1 MALVRYLTHP
11 KVRIDPLVPVPDWGL
26 SDIGRAR
33 TEVLARSGK
42 LAGTALIVTSAERKA
57 TETAT
62 ILAAAIR
69 APVLVRER
77 MHENDRSATGFLPPD
92 AFEDAANWFFSHPSE
107 SFRGWERALDA
118 QARIL
123 AETDDALSHAPAGD
137 VLLVGHGGVGT
148 LLLSALA
155 GLPIS
160 RSHDQLPGGGCIF
173 TFDRASRIVQHRW
186 QSIEAFAGA

>member
-11 KVRIDPLVPVPDWGL
+11 QVRIDPLIPVPDWGL

-42 LAGTALIVTSAERKA
+42 LAGTVLIVSSAETKA
-57 TETAT
+57 TETAAM
-62 ILAAAIR
+62 LAPALK

-92 AFEDAANWFFSHPSE
+92 AFEEAANWFFSHPSE

-118 QARIL
+118 QARIV
-123 AETDDALSHAPAGD
+123 AETDEALSHAPAGD

-155 GLPIS
+155 GLSIS
-160 RSHDQLPGGGCIF
+160 RSHDQMPGGGCIF
-173 TFDRASRIVQHRW
+173 TFDRDSRIVQHRW
-186 QSIEAFAGA
+186 QSIEAFASA

>member
-1 MALVRYLTHP
+1 MAVVRYLTHP
-11 KVRIDPLVPVPDWGL
+11 QVRIDPLIPVPDWGL

-42 LAGTALIVTSAERKA
+42 LAGTVLIVSSAETKA
-57 TETAT
+57 TETAA
-62 ILAAAIR
+62 ILGPALK
-69 APVLVRER
+69 APVLMRER

-92 AFEDAANWFFSHPSE
+92 AFEEAANWFFSHPSE

-118 QARIL
+118 QARIV
-123 AETDDALSHAPAGD
+123 AETDDALSHAPYGD

-160 RSHDQLPGGGCIF
+160 RSHDQMPGGGCIF

-186 QSIEAFAGA
+186 QSIEAFASA

>member
-1 MALVRYLTHP
+1 MAVVRYLTHP
-11 KVRIDPLVPVPDWGL
+11 QVVIDPQVAVPDWGL

-33 TEVLARSGK
+33 TQVLARSGK
-42 LAGTALIVTSAERKA
+42 LAGTVLIVPSAERKA
-57 TETAT
+57 LETAS
-62 ILAAAIR
+62 ILEAALK
-69 APVLVRER
+69 APVQMRER

-92 AFEDAANWFFSHPSE
+92 AFEEAANWFFGHPAQ
-107 SFRGWERALDA
+107 SFRGWERAIDA
-118 QARIL
+118 QARIVAEAGDVL
-123 AETDDALSHAPAGD
+123 AHAPPGD

-148 LLLSALA
+148 LLLCALA
-155 GLPIS
+155 DLPIA